1 MPPPVPMN
9 HERQLSERICN
20 PWPNRSC
27 PIPQPTGH
35 MSPPFTRASRCPRAP
50 CEGAEKLPNHSFSS
64 HSVADS
70 GLTGPLPILLYCIM
84 SDKRLYIR
92 HLHALFTHI
101 SRDIQN
107 TRTDRF
113 SMPNARFKDLFQLCG
128 TSAGDANAASP
139 ELLGSSGGT
148 VPRLTLGARGR
159 SERPKFW
166 QLRLQLH
173 ASL

>member
-1 MPPPVPMN
+1 MTVWQPADAAPVPMN
-9 HERQLSERICN
+9 HERQLPERICN

-35 MSPPFTRASRCPRAP
+35 MSPPLRAHLDARELHVKVQKNSQTI
-50 CEGAEKLPNHSFSS
+50 SFSG

-70 GLTGPLPILLYCIM
+70 GLTGLLPILLYFIM
-84 SDKRLYIR
+84 SGKRLYVR

-107 TRTDRF
+107 TRTHRF

-128 TSAGDANAASP
+128 TSAGDANA
-139 ELLGSSGGT
+139 GSQQPPGQFGGNSS
-148 VPRLTLGARGR
+148 R
-159 SERPKFW
+159 SERSI
-166 QLRLQLH
+166 QV
-173 ASL
+173 ASA